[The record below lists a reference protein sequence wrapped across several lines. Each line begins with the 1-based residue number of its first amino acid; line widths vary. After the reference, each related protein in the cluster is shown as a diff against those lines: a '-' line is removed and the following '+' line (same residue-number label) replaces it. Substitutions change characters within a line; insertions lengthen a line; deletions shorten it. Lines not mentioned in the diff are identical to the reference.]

1 MKGQRKMFL
10 TAVYSFQFKLL
21 LLYLSPRLLDGKKPR
36 RATRASTHL
45 RSLFHAATALFIQTS
60 QLSYSLSVSVYLSEA
75 AHVNAVLLHCA
86 D

>member
-1 MKGQRKMFL
+1 MKGQRKLFL

-60 QLSYSLSVSVYLSEA
+60 QLSYSLFSVYLSEA
-75 AHVNAVLLHCA
+75 AHVNAVLVHCA